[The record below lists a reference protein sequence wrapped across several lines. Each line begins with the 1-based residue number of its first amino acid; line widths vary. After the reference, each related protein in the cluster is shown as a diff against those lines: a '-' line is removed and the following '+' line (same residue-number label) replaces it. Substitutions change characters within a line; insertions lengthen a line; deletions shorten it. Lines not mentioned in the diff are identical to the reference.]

1 MDAPKAEL
9 EVMEGF
15 RSMIAKTRFTAPEA
29 LVTSGKAI
37 WAPATPLAAKVM
49 QKNTCNTNVRCEAQE
64 LHGSRLVRYL
74 CSLMT

>member
-1 MDAPKAEL
+1 MDAPEAEL

-15 RSMIAKTRFTAPEA
+15 WSMTAKTRFTAPEA

-49 QKNTCNTNVRCEAQE
+49 QKNTFITSVSCGAQQ
-64 LHGSRLVRYL
+64 LHGSKLVL
-74 CSLMT
+74 VSHQ